1 MYKSGIDHPRDG
13 LSDLTEDVAV
23 DRLVQRC
30 VALVAV
36 DAVESTPSSAIGHA
50 RALNKPANTE
60 HTMLPNDATL
70 ACALQRQT

>member
-1 MYKSGIDHPRDG
+1 MYKPGIDHPRDG

-36 DAVESTPSSAIGHA
+36 DAVESTPPSAIGHA
-50 RALNKPANTE
+50 RNLNEPANTG
-60 HTMLPNDATL
+60 HTMLPNEATL
-70 ACALQRQT
+70 ACALQHQT